1 MIGFCPSFFVVG
13 LSNILRGRMIL
24 WTGTHILIRT
34 RLFHSGAHDVIETS
48 ASDGHNDNA
57 LPGIE

>member
-1 MIGFCPSFFVVG
+1 
-13 LSNILRGRMIL
+13 MIL